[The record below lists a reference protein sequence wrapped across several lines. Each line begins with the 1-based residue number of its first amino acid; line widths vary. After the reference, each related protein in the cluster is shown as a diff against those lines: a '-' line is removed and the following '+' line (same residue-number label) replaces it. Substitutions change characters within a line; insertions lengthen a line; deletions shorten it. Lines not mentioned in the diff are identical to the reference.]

1 MVRITS
7 RATAHLLELRRRRG
21 FDDAYGARLS
31 RSPETRRVALS
42 FVRGPEPTD
51 RLLPQERLGVYLDQS
66 LHRAL
71 RDATIDAVETDGSVR
86 LKIGHRPH

>member
-7 RATAHLLELRRRRG
+7 RATAHLLQLRRRRG
-21 FDDAYGARLS
+21 FDDAYAARLA

-42 FVRGPEPTD
+42 FVRRPEPTD
-51 RLLPQERLGVYLDQS
+51 RVVPQEALGVFIDQG

-71 RDATIDAVETDGSVR
+71 RDATIDAVESDGQVR
-86 LKIGHRPH
+86 LKVGHRPR